1 MLTICNLST
10 IIILMKNLFTLKT
23 LGWVLSAVVA
33 LMLGMA
39 AFGKIT
45 QSEEMVKNF
54 TFFNMMP
61 QMVYVGVA
69 ELLAVILL
77 MVPRTSMFGALGI
90 SLTMAGAVAVHF
102 AMLGGAGIAVPIMLG
117 LLAWS
122 GHCLRS
128 YELKAII

>member
-1 MLTICNLST
+1 
-10 IIILMKNLFTLKT
+10 MKNLFTLKT
-23 LGWVLSAVVA
+23 LGWVISAVVA

-54 TFFNMMP
+54 TFFNMTS

-77 MVPRTSMFGALGI
+77 MVPRTSMLGALGV

-102 AMLGGAGIAVPIMLG
+102 ALLGGVGIAVPIMLG
-117 LLAWS
+117 VLAWS
-122 GHCLRS
+122 GHCLRT
-128 YELKAII
+128 YELKPII

>member
-1 MLTICNLST
+1 MLTICNPST

-33 LMLGMA
+33 FMLGMA

-77 MVPRTSMFGALGI
+77 MVPRTSMIGALGI

-102 AMLGGAGIAVPIMLG
+102 ALLGGVGIAVPIMLG
-117 LLAWS
+117 LLAWT
-122 GHCLRS
+122 GHCLRT

>member
-1 MLTICNLST
+1 
-10 IIILMKNLFTLKT
+10 MKNLFTLKT

-61 QMVYVGVA
+61 QLVFVGVA

-77 MVPRTSMFGALGI
+77 MVPRTSMLGALGV

-102 AMLGGAGIAVPIMLG
+102 ALLGGAGIAVPIMLG
-117 LLAWS
+117 VLAWS
-122 GHCLRS
+122 GHCLRT
-128 YELKAII
+128 YDLKAII